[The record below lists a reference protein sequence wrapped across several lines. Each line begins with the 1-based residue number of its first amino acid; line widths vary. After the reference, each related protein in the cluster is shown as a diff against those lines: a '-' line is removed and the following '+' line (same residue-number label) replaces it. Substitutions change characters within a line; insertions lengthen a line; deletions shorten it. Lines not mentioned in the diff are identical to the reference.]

1 MLILPAIDLLEGRCV
16 RLRQGRFDQST
27 VYSDDPVA
35 VARAFVEMGADAL
48 HIVDLEGARLGK
60 STNLEWIFRI
70 RRAVP
75 VPIQVGGGIRA
86 YALAHRLFA
95 AGIDRIV
102 LGTAAVQ
109 DPRLL
114 SRLLKDFDS
123 DRVAAAL
130 DIEDG
135 DLAIEGWEMRSDRRL
150 DDVLIELQSL
160 GLRWAMCTD
169 VARDGVLMG
178 PGLEVARRVIDAGF
192 NVIIAGGIATVHDVA
207 RVCES
212 GAAGCIIGRA
222 LYSGKLSLREALETA
237 RAH

>member
-16 RLRQGRFDQST
+16 RLRQGRFDEST

-35 VARAFVEMGADAL
+35 VARAFVEMGAEAL
-48 HIVDLEGARLGK
+48 HVVDLEGARLGK
-60 STNLEWIFRI
+60 AVNLEWIHRI

-86 YALAHRLFA
+86 FAPANRLFA

-102 LGTAAVQ
+102 LGTAAIR

-114 SRLLKDFDS
+114 SRLLRAFDS
-123 DRVAAAL
+123 DRVAASL
-130 DIEDG
+130 DIENG
-135 DLAIEGWEMRSDRRL
+135 ELAIEGWETKSGRKL
-150 DDVLIELQSL
+150 DDVLVELQSV

-169 VARDGVLMG
+169 VTRDGVLMG
-178 PGLEVARRVIDAGF
+178 PGLEAARRIIDAGF
-192 NVIIAGGIATVHDVA
+192 DVIIAGGIATTEDIA
-207 RVCES
+207 RVCDS
-212 GAAGCIIGRA
+212 GAAGCIIGSA
-222 LYSGKLSLREALETA
+222 LYSGRLSLREALETA